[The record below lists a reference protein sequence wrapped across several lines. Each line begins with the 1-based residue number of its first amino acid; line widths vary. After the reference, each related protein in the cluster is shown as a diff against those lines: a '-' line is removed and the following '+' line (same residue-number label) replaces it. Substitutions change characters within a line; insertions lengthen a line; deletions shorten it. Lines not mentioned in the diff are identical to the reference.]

1 MGPSEAGRF
10 SKTSL
15 DRGRGGQLAV
25 RRMLHLRVVSGTGG
39 GPEKTILN
47 SPRYIKK
54 EGYEAS
60 VVYLCP
66 PQPGIKETLK
76 ARADQLDCPLTVI
89 EDHGLR
95 DFSIIGK
102 LLKICREKKIGLLQ
116 THDYKSNA
124 VGLILRRFYRLHLVS
139 MLHGWTDMTGR
150 MPLYKKIDQWCL
162 PWYEKLI
169 CVSED
174 LVADCRQLRIPEHK
188 IHLVH
193 NAIEVDQ
200 FARRIEIKE
209 AKRQMGAPVDS
220 LLIGMV
226 CRLSPEKGILEAIAM
241 LDRLRASGQ
250 AIQLWIAGDGGYR
263 EAIEKEI
270 GKRGLEHAVKLLG
283 QLPDTRIFYQAMD
296 LFLLNSTREGLPNVV
311 LEAMALEVPV
321 VATNIAGVPSLIRHG
336 QTGFLIEPGDDKSLD
351 LNIETCLYGR
361 ATRELIQNARRLIGE
376 CFSFEHRIRKVA
388 DIYDSLRWTNE

>member
-1 MGPSEAGRF
+1 
-10 SKTSL
+10 
-15 DRGRGGQLAV
+15 
-25 RRMLHLRVVSGTGG
+25 MLHLRVVSGTGG

-66 PQPGIKETLK
+66 PQPEIQETLR

-89 EDHGLR
+89 EDHGVR

-102 LLKICREKKIGLLQ
+102 LLKICREKNIGLLQ

-150 MPLYKKIDQWCL
+150 MPIYKRIDQWCL

-174 LVADCRQLRIPEHK
+174 LVADCRQLRIPEQK

-193 NAIEVDQ
+193 NAIEVDR

-209 AKRQMGAPVDS
+209 AKLQVGAPLDTP
-220 LLIGMV
+220 LIGMV

-241 LDRLRASGQ
+241 VDRLRASGH

-263 EAIEKEI
+263 ETIEREI
-270 GKRGLEHAVKLLG
+270 STRGLQDSVKLLG
-283 QLPDTRIFYQAMD
+283 QLADTRTFYQAMD

-321 VATNIAGVPSLIRHG
+321 VATNIAGVPSLIQHG
-336 QTGFLIEPGDDKSLD
+336 QTGFLIEPGDSTSLD
-351 LNIETCLYGR
+351 FYVKDCLYGNAACNLVR
-361 ATRELIQNARRLIGE
+361 NARMLIE
-376 CFSFEHRIRKVA
+376 ERFSFEHRIGKVA
-388 DIYDSLRWTNE
+388 GIYDSLRWMD